1 MALFNRIIPISSLTT
16 ARGAILIRVRTS
28 FDAVGASAE
37 PALIGVQPETAAT
50 IQIMTPAVPSILRLT
65 HELMLSL
72 VEQQESKVLAMGR
85 RIHPGLT
92 NEDIRNPQDFEDLAS
107 NPQWNFEDG
116 ILAGI
121 RSAHMALRARLIE
134 LCDREGL

>member
-1 MALFNRIIPISSLTT
+1 MELNPPARIKFMAQSV
-16 ARGAILIRVRTS
+16 A
-28 FDAVGASAE
+28 
-37 PALIGVQPETAAT
+37 
-50 IQIMTPAVPSILRLT
+50 SILLIADA
-65 HELMLSL
+65 LMLSL
-72 VEQQESKVLAMGR
+72 VEQQEGKVLGMGR

-92 NEDIRNPQDFEDLAS
+92 SEDIRNPQDFEDLMG

-134 LCDREGL
+134 LNDSDAR

>member
-1 MALFNRIIPISSLTT
+1 MAS
-16 ARGAILIRVRTS
+16 
-28 FDAVGASAE
+28 
-37 PALIGVQPETAAT
+37 
-50 IQIMTPAVPSILRLT
+50 AVPSILRMADD
-65 HELMLSL
+65 LMLSL

-92 NEDIRNPQDFEDLAS
+92 SEDIRNPQDFEDLAS

-134 LCDREGL
+134 LDDSEGH

>member
-1 MALFNRIIPISSLTT
+1 
-16 ARGAILIRVRTS
+16 
-28 FDAVGASAE
+28 
-37 PALIGVQPETAAT
+37 
-50 IQIMTPAVPSILRLT
+50 MTPKVPSILRIT
-65 HELMLSL
+65 DELMLSL
-72 VEQQESKVLAMGR
+72 LEQQESKVLAMGR

-134 LCDREGL
+134 LGVGEGF